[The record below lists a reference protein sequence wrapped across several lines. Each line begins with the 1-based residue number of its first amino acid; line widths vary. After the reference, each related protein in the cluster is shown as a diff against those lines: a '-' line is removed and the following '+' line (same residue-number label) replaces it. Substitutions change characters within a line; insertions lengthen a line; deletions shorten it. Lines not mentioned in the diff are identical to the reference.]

1 MTERERLIDMLAHIG
16 NMRIM
21 RHGLGECADYMLAN
35 GVIVPPCPITHDSIF
50 AIVDL
55 YNRKKIV
62 GQTIAKYDI
71 DCIIIGF
78 SGKPI
83 YRCCNASNEWMD
95 FEGDEIGKTVFL
107 TREEAEKALAER
119 SNDGKS

>member
-1 MTERERLIDMLAHIG
+1 MTERERLKELLLSSDPIKERDLDDDYG
-16 NMRIM
+16 D
-21 RHGLGECADYMLAN
+21 GELDEIVDHLLSN
-35 GVIVPPCPITHDSIF
+35 GVIVPPCPITHDSLF

-78 SGKPI
+78 
-83 YRCCNASNEWMD
+83 
-95 FEGDEIGKTVFL
+95 
-107 TREEAEKALAER
+107 
-119 SNDGKS
+119 